1 MRQRQERRTLIK
13 MSYWMKEEKERLNFG
28 TNHNESYEKNEQ
40 EYLFTHSFI
49 HSPTHSF
56 VIKGHLH
63 VPDISCID

>member
-1 MRQRQERRTLIK
+1 
-13 MSYWMKEEKERLNFG
+13 MKEEKERLNFG